1 MKNNLLNSDNEQ
13 KLLGHEMDMLRKD
26 LDAAHIHIRTLQ
38 QEMAHKENRFRE
50 KQALLE
56 HSMDQLGLMIEE
68 RRVTNEELE
77 RLNTLYH
84 TNLDNLVE
92 LLTSLIAAKCRYAGD
107 PSRKIAD
114 VAVYIAGELQQ
125 DVQHVRRIEMAALL
139 HELGKLALSDQLLT
153 TPREVLNEREAR
165 ALRYHPMKGAGWL
178 EKFMGLED
186 VAEIIRHVHENMDG
200 SGVPDGLKGDDI
212 PLGARIIRAAA
223 LYYDAVHHHRDLDTH
238 SLFTMIEEMAGG
250 ALDPRLVFH
259 LHKYDHTHAR
269 GEENGKREMR
279 LYELEPGMTLA
290 SGIYNR
296 QGAKLIAMDTVL
308 TEALIAK
315 IVHYNSIDPLEQ
327 RIFIKT

>member
-1 MKNNLLNSDNEQ
+1 
-13 KLLGHEMDMLRKD
+13 
-26 LDAAHIHIRTLQ
+26 
-38 QEMAHKENRFRE
+38 
-50 KQALLE
+50 
-56 HSMDQLGLMIEE
+56 
-68 RRVTNEELE
+68 
-77 RLNTLYH
+77 
-84 TNLDNLVE
+84 
-92 LLTSLIAAKCRYAGD
+92 
-107 PSRKIAD
+107 
-114 VAVYIAGELQQ
+114 
-125 DVQHVRRIEMAALL
+125 
-139 HELGKLALSDQLLT
+139 
-153 TPREVLNEREAR
+153 
-165 ALRYHPMKGAGWL
+165 
-178 EKFMGLED
+178 
-186 VAEIIRHVHENMDG
+186 MDG